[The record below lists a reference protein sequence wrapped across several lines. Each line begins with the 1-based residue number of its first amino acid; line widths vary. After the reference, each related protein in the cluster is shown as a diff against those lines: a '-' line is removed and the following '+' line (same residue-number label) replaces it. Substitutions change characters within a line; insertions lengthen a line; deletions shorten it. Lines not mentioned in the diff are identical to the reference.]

1 MTEAVIVGATRT
13 AIGSFQGNLSQVPAV
28 TLGATVLRALLGSAA
43 LKPGDVDEV
52 IMGHV
57 LTAGLGQNT
66 ARQAA
71 IAAGLP
77 VEVPAL
83 TLNRVCGSGLSA
95 VALAAQAIRAG
106 EANIVLAG
114 GMESMSLSPY
124 VLPSARTGFRM
135 GNREIIDTM
144 LQDGLW
150 DAFNN
155 YHMGITAEN
164 VAERFDISRQ
174 KQDAFALTSQQRA
187 AAAIEAGRFKSEITP
202 VEVPQ
207 RKGPP
212 LTVTADEQPR
222 SGLTLAALEALK
234 PAFKTGGTVT
244 AGNASSLN
252 DGAAAVLVMS
262 EQAAR
267 ARGLEVLA
275 KVAASA
281 AAGVDPALMGC
292 GPIPATRLC
301 LKKAGWEISSLDLIE
316 ANEAF
321 AAQFLAV
328 GNELKWNPDIVN
340 VNGGAIALGHPIGAS
355 GCRVLVSLIHEM
367 IRRDAHRGL
376 ATLCIGGGQGVA
388 TAVSR

>member
-1 MTEAVIVGATRT
+1 LG
-13 AIGSFQGNLSQVPAV
+13 QVPAV
-28 TLGATVLRALLGSAA
+28 TLGATVLRALLGSTDV
-43 LKPGDVDEV
+43 KPGEVDEV

-83 TLNRVCGSGLSA
+83 TINRVCGSGLSA

-124 VLPSARTGFRM
+124 VLPGARTGFRM

-150 DAFNN
+150 DAFND

-174 KQDAFALTSQQRA
+174 KQDAFALSSQQRA

-262 EQAAR
+262 EAAAR
-267 ARGLEVLA
+267 ARGLDILA
-275 KVAASA
+275 KVASSA
-281 AAGVDPALMGC
+281 TAGVDPALMGC
-292 GPIPATRLC
+292 GPIPATRLA

-328 GNELKWNPDIVN
+328 GNELEWNPDIVN

-388 TAVSR
+388 MAVSR